1 MTLLCQTC
9 LYDYNYILR
18 YENISEEEKLF
29 VEEIGN
35 TGGPR
40 APPFLTII
48 SSWRSQLTVPSLTH
62 GIPGYQ

>member
-29 VEEIGN
+29 VEEMGASGDIWMEKL
-35 TGGPR
+35 R
-40 APPFLTII
+40 E
-48 SSWRSQLTVPSLTH
+48 R
-62 GIPGYQ
+62 